1 MWVYS
6 YNHTKNCREG
16 ARERDRER
24 ERDTERER
32 ETERKRERASERAR
46 ESKYGKV
53 HGHPVTSPLH
63 LVSGFSKKGGV
74 SWLKDC
80 STLYCQS
87 KLADVKLGDET
98 VKVGHEAAL

>member
-1 MWVYS
+1 MLLLSICLPLALV
-6 YNHTKNCREG
+6 NKKQRGH
-16 ARERDRER
+16 
-24 ERDTERER
+24 TERER
-32 ETERKRERASERAR
+32 ERQRERESERAR